1 MQINTPTLFI
11 EINKSEFIF
20 LVGKLDENNIFE
32 IIHKNKKDL
41 KGIIENKV
49 INFEEIKNII
59 KDQLYNLE
67 QKSDF
72 IFKEVILVINNF
84 DCSIINF
91 SGFKKL
97 NGSQLNK
104 ENITYILNV
113 LKTKIS
119 EIEKKK
125 TILHIFNSKFIL
137 DQKNIEN
144 LPIGLFGNFYSHE
157 LSFFLINTNDY
168 KNLQNIFNKSN
179 LRIKKII
186 SKNFAEGVN
195 LISQNDNL
203 KTFFQIDISKNSSQI
218 FLFENFS
225 LKFFQDFKF
234 GTDLIVNDI
243 AKITYLNKDIIKNIL
258 NSSNLMNYNKEN
270 FYLEKTFFEEKNFRK
285 IKKELIFDIS
295 KARIQELSE
304 IMLLKNINCKNFLKI
319 NAPIFLRISE
329 KSIYKNFEDC
339 FKLCFSNKNSFKF
352 QFYDVKDDENFFKN
366 VYEIVQYGWKKEAV
380 PVVFQK
386 KSIITRLFDLM
397 FR

>member
-1 MQINTPTLFI
+1 MQINTPTLFV

-32 IIHKNKKDL
+32 IIHKKKTDL
-41 KGIIENKV
+41 KGITENKV
-49 INFEEIKNII
+49 INLEEIKNII

-67 QKSDF
+67 LKSDF

-104 ENITYILNV
+104 ENITYILNI

-125 TILHIFNSKFIL
+125 QYYIFNSKFAL
-137 DQKNIEN
+137 DKKNIEN

-168 KNLQNIFNKSN
+168 KNLHNIFNKSN

-186 SKNFAEGVN
+186 SKNFAEGVD
-195 LISQNDNL
+195 LISQNNNL
-203 KTFFQIDISKNSSQI
+203 KTFFKIDISKNSSQI

-225 LKFFQDFKF
+225 LKFFKILSLV
-234 GTDLIVNDI
+234 LI
-243 AKITYLNKDIIKNIL
+243 
-258 NSSNLMNYNKEN
+258 
-270 FYLEKTFFEEKNFRK
+270 
-285 IKKELIFDIS
+285 
-295 KARIQELSE
+295 
-304 IMLLKNINCKNFLKI
+304 
-319 NAPIFLRISE
+319 
-329 KSIYKNFEDC
+329 
-339 FKLCFSNKNSFKF
+339 
-352 QFYDVKDDENFFKN
+352 
-366 VYEIVQYGWKKEAV
+366 
-380 PVVFQK
+380 
-386 KSIITRLFDLM
+386 
-397 FR
+397 

>member
-1 MQINTPTLFI
+1 MQINTPTLFV

-125 TILHIFNSKFIL
+125 KILHIFNSKFIL
-137 DQKNIEN
+137 DQKNI
-144 LPIGLFGNFYSHE
+144 
-157 LSFFLINTNDY
+157 
-168 KNLQNIFNKSN
+168 
-179 LRIKKII
+179 
-186 SKNFAEGVN
+186 
-195 LISQNDNL
+195 
-203 KTFFQIDISKNSSQI
+203 
-218 FLFENFS
+218 
-225 LKFFQDFKF
+225 
-234 GTDLIVNDI
+234 
-243 AKITYLNKDIIKNIL
+243 
-258 NSSNLMNYNKEN
+258 
-270 FYLEKTFFEEKNFRK
+270 
-285 IKKELIFDIS
+285 
-295 KARIQELSE
+295 
-304 IMLLKNINCKNFLKI
+304 
-319 NAPIFLRISE
+319 
-329 KSIYKNFEDC
+329 
-339 FKLCFSNKNSFKF
+339 
-352 QFYDVKDDENFFKN
+352 
-366 VYEIVQYGWKKEAV
+366 
-380 PVVFQK
+380 
-386 KSIITRLFDLM
+386 
-397 FR
+397 

>member
-168 KNLQNIFNKSN
+168 KNLHNIFNKSN
-179 LRIKKII
+179 LRIKK
-186 SKNFAEGVN
+186 
-195 LISQNDNL
+195 L
-203 KTFFQIDISKNSSQI
+203 FQ
-218 FLFENFS
+218 
-225 LKFFQDFKF
+225 
-234 GTDLIVNDI
+234 
-243 AKITYLNKDIIKNIL
+243 KILP
-258 NSSNLMNYNKEN
+258 
-270 FYLEKTFFEEKNFRK
+270 R
-285 IKKELIFDIS
+285 ELI
-295 KARIQELSE
+295 
-304 IMLLKNINCKNFLKI
+304 
-319 NAPIFLRISE
+319 
-329 KSIYKNFEDC
+329 
-339 FKLCFSNKNSFKF
+339 
-352 QFYDVKDDENFFKN
+352 
-366 VYEIVQYGWKKEAV
+366 
-380 PVVFQK
+380 
-386 KSIITRLFDLM
+386 
-397 FR
+397 